1 MARKNSFYKRFPIG
15 KYKALKKL
23 EQDEL
28 VKKMLQAN
36 TDLSQKRTKLK
47 RLQDRVREFR
57 SLAAPKISEKAY
69 LYITY

>member
-36 TDLSQKRTKLK
+36 TDLSQRTKLK
-47 RLQDRVREFR
+47 RLQDRVREF
-57 SLAAPKISEKAY
+57 LALLHPK
-69 LYITY
+69 